1 MTSMTS
7 ELAKIRALRDQFV
20 PETQTVVMDRAIDD
34 LVASGI
40 RNSCLRIGDRVPDFN
55 LASIRGEQVNVRTLL
70 LSGPIVLSFYRGGW
84 CPYCNIELRALQQVL
99 PEIERMGASIVA
111 ISAELPDR
119 QVATEKENGL
129 TFPVLT
135 DLGNDVAKRF
145 GIVYELDDDLL
156 QVYRER
162 GHEIKTANGPQG
174 ANTLAQPATF
184 VVDQSGTIRLA
195 YINEDYAERLSTEEI
210 LHALETLSD

>member
-1 MTSMTS
+1 MTGMTL

-40 RNSCLRIGDRVPDFN
+40 RDACLRAGDRVPDFS
-55 LASIRGEQVNVRTLL
+55 LPSIRGEQVNVRTLL

-135 DLGNDVAKRF
+135 DLGND
-145 GIVYELDDDLL
+145 
-156 QVYRER
+156 
-162 GHEIKTANGPQG
+162 
-174 ANTLAQPATF
+174 
-184 VVDQSGTIRLA
+184 
-195 YINEDYAERLSTEEI
+195 
-210 LHALETLSD
+210 